1 MKRLSG
7 LVWRGLSHL
16 LYWSGIGPLTAAI
29 WRRSARDT
37 WTVLAYH
44 RIGDPSPDGG
54 PDHVTARRFRAHLR
68 YLKRRYD
75 VVTVGEA
82 LDSLR
87 AGQVRERP
95 LVSITF
101 DDGYADNVANALPI
115 LMEEGC
121 RATLYPTLEAI
132 EEGHAPW
139 THCLARDLKRVVTR
153 GAGQPSAAQVP
164 AMIAPFLSSAG
175 KLSDRDLSARL
186 ESLVDRVKAQE
197 DGERRRICE
206 AVSRLVGP
214 ESDTAPVMLDA
225 AGLLAW
231 RRAGME
237 VGSHTARH
245 PILSRTRPSER
256 RAELALSRRGLEQV
270 LGIPVLHLAYPNGR
284 ADDWDQ
290 ATMIDARASGYV
302 SAMTTLCG
310 VNRRDLDPYAIRRI
324 NAGNDAVAVLAMRI
338 SPLGILLRSAPGP
351 AAARV
356 PRSETPAGDSAAR
369 VRPLRIAFIGGRGI
383 GSAYSGIERYY
394 EELGSRLAARGH
406 QVVAYCRPHFAP
418 EASVYRGLEVRRL
431 PTVRAKHLETIVHSL
446 LSTFDVCFR
455 RVDLV
460 QFHALGSSP
469 LSWIPRLAGKRTV
482 VSVRGLDW
490 QRGKWGRVARAYLRF
505 CEWTSVY
512 CPNATAVVSRTLQRH
527 FEARFGRPV
536 RYIPNGVAPT
546 EPLPPVGVPRWG
558 LEARG
563 YFLYAGRLSP
573 EKGLDILIEAHR
585 GMHGPRLVLAGGS
598 SYSEAYMERLRATAG
613 EETVF
618 TGFLTG
624 RDLVEIYSNALAFV
638 LPSKMEGL
646 SVALLEALAYGLPV
660 VASDIPENR
669 ELVDECGGFL
679 FRLDD
684 VEDLRRVLR
693 SIAASPQE
701 AHRVGESARRQ
712 VQALFDW
719 ERIAGVTEEFYG
731 SVMTGSRART
741 AERVAPLASSDRD
754 VASSDR
760 GARP

>member
-1 MKRLSG
+1 MKRLNG
-7 LVWRGLSHL
+7 LAWRLLSHF
-16 LYWSGIGPLTAAI
+16 LYWSGIGPLTAAV
-29 WRRSARDT
+29 WRRRASDT

-44 RIGDPSPDGG
+44 RIGEPMSDGG
-54 PDHVTARRFRAHLR
+54 PDHVTAARFRSHLR

-82 LDSLR
+82 LESLR
-87 AGQVRERP
+87 SGAVRARP

-101 DDGYADNVANALPI
+101 DDGYADNVEDALPV
-115 LMEEGC
+115 LLEEGC

-132 EEGHAPW
+132 EEGRAPW
-139 THCLARDLKRVVTR
+139 THRLARDLNRVVAR
-153 GAGQPSAAQVP
+153 GPGHPPAAP
-164 AMIAPFLSSAG
+164 APESIAPFLAAAG
-175 KLSDRDLSARL
+175 GFSRRSLAARI
-186 ESLVDRVKAQE
+186 EALVDRVKRLE
-197 DGERRRICE
+197 DGERQRVCDV
-206 AVSRLVGP
+206 VSRMAGP
-214 ESDTAPVMLDA
+214 EPDTAPVMLDA

-231 RRAGME
+231 REAGME
-237 VGSHTARH
+237 IGSHTARH
-245 PILSRTRPSER
+245 PILSRTGPAQR
-256 RAELALSRRGLEQV
+256 RAELVLSRRGLEQV

-290 ATMIDARASGYV
+290 ATMVDARASGFV

-324 NAGNDAVAVLAMRI
+324 NAGNDPVPVLAMRV
-338 SPLGILLRSAPGP
+338 SPLGVLLRTPPGVAEVKVSKPEAPGDD
-351 AAARV
+351 ASARV
-356 PRSETPAGDSAAR
+356 A
-369 VRPLRIAFIGGRGI
+369 PLRIAFIGARGI

-418 EASVYRGLEVRRL
+418 EGAIYRGVDVRRL
-431 PTVRAKHLETIVHSL
+431 PTIRAKHLETIVHSL
-446 LSTFDVCFR
+446 LATFDVCFR

-490 QRGKWGRVARAYLRF
+490 QRSKWGRVARAYLQF

-546 EPLPPVGVPRWG
+546 EALPPAGVPRWG

-573 EKGLDILIEAHR
+573 EKGLEILIEAHR
-585 GMHGPRLVLAGGS
+585 ELRGPRLVLAGGS
-598 SYSEAYMERLRATAG
+598 SYSDDYMKRLRASAG
-613 EETVF
+613 DGTVF

-624 RDLVEIYSNALAFV
+624 RDLAEIYSNALAFV
-638 LPSKMEGL
+638 LPSRMEGL

-669 ELVDECGGFL
+669 ELVDQCGGYL

-684 VEDLRRVLR
+684 VADLRRVLR

-701 AHRVGESARRQ
+701 ARGVGEKARRQ
-712 VQALFDW
+712 VQASFDW
-719 ERIAGVTEEFYG
+719 ERIAGETEVFYR
-731 SVMTGSRART
+731 SVMAGSQVKT
-741 AERVAPLASSDRD
+741 PERVASLGSSDRD
-754 VASSDR
+754 VAPSDR
-760 GARP
+760 G